1 MTNQTVDLANSPDQ
15 ELIAQLELATKDL
28 LWFSEAEYP
37 IQVVYWH
44 VAASFTPDTLLQQQQ
59 YAPET
64 KITIQEFHSFFA
76 VPTKQETWHNEAEQA
91 QVVKYQNLVSLMTE
105 NLTDLKVYLLGEVEI
120 AAYVLGTTPHQAIA
134 GFTTLI
140 IAT

>member
-1 MTNQTVDLANSPDQ
+1 MTYQTVDLSNSPDQ
-15 ELIAQLELATKDL
+15 ELITQLELATKDL

-44 VAASFTPDTLLQQQQ
+44 DAASFTQDTLLQQQQ
-59 YAPET
+59 CSPET

-91 QVVKYQNLVSLMTE
+91 QVVKYQNLVRLMTE
-105 NLTDLKVYLLGEVEI
+105 NLSDLKVYLLGEVEI
-120 AAYVLGTTPHQAIA
+120 AAYILGTTPHQAIA
-134 GFTTLI
+134 GLSTFI
-140 IAT
+140 VAT

>member
-1 MTNQTVDLANSPDQ
+1 MTDQTMDLANSPDQ

-44 VAASFTPDTLLQQQQ
+44 DAASFTQDRLLQQQQ

-64 KITIQEFHSFFA
+64 QITIQEFHSFFA
-76 VPTKQETWHNEAEQA
+76 VATKQETWHNEGEQA
-91 QVVKYQNLVSLMTE
+91 QVVKYQHLVSLMTE

-134 GFTTLI
+134 GLTTVI

>member
-1 MTNQTVDLANSPDQ
+1 MTDHTVDLSNSPDQ

-44 VAASFTPDTLLQQQQ
+44 DANSFTQDTLLQQQQ
-59 YAPET
+59 YSPET

-76 VPTKQETWHNEAEQA
+76 VATKQETWHNEAEQA
-91 QVVKYQNLVSLMTE
+91 DVVKYQNLVNLMTE

-120 AAYVLGTTPHQAIA
+120 AAYILGQTQNKAIA
-134 GFTTLI
+134 GLTTFI
-140 IAT
+140 VAT

>member
-1 MTNQTVDLANSPDQ
+1 MTDQNMDLANSPDQ
-15 ELIAQLELATKDL
+15 ELIAQLELATKNL

-44 VAASFTPDTLLQQQQ
+44 DAASFTPDTLLQQQQ

-76 VPTKQETWHNEAEQA
+76 AAIKQETWHDEAEQA
-91 QVVKYQNLVSLMTE
+91 QVVKYQNLVHLMTE
-105 NLTDLKVYLLGEVEI
+105 KLTDLKVYLLGEVEI

-134 GFTTLI
+134 GLTTLI

>member
-1 MTNQTVDLANSPDQ
+1 MTDQTVDLANSTDQ

-44 VAASFTPDTLLQQQQ
+44 DAASFTQNTLLQQQQ

-64 KITIQEFHSFFA
+64 RIATQEFHDFFA
-76 VPTKQETWHNEAEQA
+76 VATKQETWHNEAEQA
-91 QVVKYQNLVSLMTE
+91 QVVKYQNLVSLMSD

-120 AAYVLGTTPHQAIA
+120 TAYILGTTSHQAIA
-134 GFTTLI
+134 GLTTFI

>member
-1 MTNQTVDLANSPDQ
+1 MTDHTIDLANSPDQ

-28 LWFSEAEYP
+28 LWLSEAEYS

-44 VAASFTPDTLLQQQQ
+44 DAASFTPDTLLQQQQ

-64 KITIQEFHSFFA
+64 KITMQEFHSFFA
-76 VPTKQETWHNEAEQA
+76 NATQHETWHNEAEQA

-105 NLTDLKVYLLGEVEI
+105 NLTNLRVYLLSEVEI
-120 AAYVLGTTPHQAIA
+120 AAYILGTTPHQAIA
-134 GFTTLI
+134 GLTTFI
-140 IAT
+140 VAT